1 MGEMVMKKWQ
11 VVQLAD
17 PQQALQ
23 LNKVEHVALQPGT
36 VRIKVEAAAL
46 NFFDIL
52 QCQGKYQEQHVLPF
66 TPGSEI
72 AGVIEEV
79 SENSTFQVGMPV
91 MALTKLPNGGFAQ
104 SVVVDGKSVFEIP
117 KSMAFTE
124 AAAMFITYQTAF
136 FALKRSGKLQQ
147 GETLLVHAGS
157 GGVGSAAIQ
166 IGKAFGATVIATAG
180 SDEKTALCKELGADV
195 VINYEKEDFVSIV
208 KAITNNAGA
217 NVIFDS
223 VGGEVFQKS
232 RKCIA
237 FEGRIL
243 VIGFAGGEIPQVPV
257 NHILIKNYSI
267 VGVHWG
273 YFNRLMPEQVIQAH
287 KQLMRMYEE
296 GQIKPLIYGEYGMTE
311 LPEAL
316 ALLGNRKTY
325 GKLILRPWS

>member
-23 LNKVEHVALQPGT
+23 LNEVEHVGLQPGT

-79 SENSTFQVGMPV
+79 SENSIFQVGMPV

-117 KSMAFTE
+117 KSLAFTE